1 MKKYHHV
8 FFAFTTQLS
17 FVEISKN
24 VQDALQVPEW
34 NEVVPKEMRALQNNM
49 TWEIVDLPKGK
60 KTIGYKWV
68 FIMKYKLDRS
78 LKKYKARL
86 MVKGF
91 T

>member
-8 FFAFTTQLS
+8 FLAFTTQLS

>member
-49 TWEIVDLPKGK
+49 TWEIVDLPKRK